1 MIQINAGI
9 PDLWEAMRQNGEIV
23 RPMVWFIGRA
33 EKGEDKRRGAKFQG
47 TQTFFLRSK
56 NNK

>member
-23 RPMVWFIGRA
+23 RPMGWFEGRTV
-33 EKGEDKRRGAKFQG
+33 KGEDKGRGAKLQG
-47 TQTFFLRSK
+47 TQPFFLQSK
-56 NNK
+56 NTK

>member
-9 PDLWEAMRQNGEIV
+9 PDLWEAMRQNGEIL
-23 RPMVWFIGRA
+23 RPKGWCAGLA
-33 EKGEDKRRGAKFQG
+33 EKGGDKVRGAKLQE

-56 NNK
+56 NTK